1 VYSST
6 SHHSHQAVGDEA
18 DLILACIG
26 EGLQNQN
33 LMGKILPS
41 WGTGTHGVCGKRFA
55 IGRLQNAVGDA
66 DDQVVL
72 PRQKTTA
79 VILISLD

>member
-1 VYSST
+1 MHRVLPFLNASAMGWLSFG
-6 SHHSHQAVGDEA
+6 A
-18 DLILACIG
+18 
-26 EGLQNQN
+26 EGLQSQN

-66 DDQVVL
+66 DD
-72 PRQKTTA
+72 
-79 VILISLD
+79 